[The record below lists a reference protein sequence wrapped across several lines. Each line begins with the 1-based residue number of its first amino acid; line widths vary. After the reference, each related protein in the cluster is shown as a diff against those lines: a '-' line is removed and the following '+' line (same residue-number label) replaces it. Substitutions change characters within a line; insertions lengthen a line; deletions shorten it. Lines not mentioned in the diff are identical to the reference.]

1 MRAVSALLLILP
13 VVAVTQPVPTNR
25 SLTTQHLQST
35 LFVNC
40 PGSEKPKRLLSPV
53 SFSEDRKWRAYVQ
66 VDVQPACVYTT
77 RLWVNRANGAYRL
90 IYLMPPQCDAS
101 ENGMEILGWAK
112 KSRMLL
118 LMTEQWQYGSDAS
131 DRQQVLA
138 IDAGSGMVYEPN
150 LEAMLEERK
159 GKQCW
164 FRVTD
169 AGFSTDKNVNILVRA
184 HFSTFLDPDETEEDI
199 PPSKRCD
206 DVEETWSFDFATGE
220 IKRVGNTESLQ
231 IFKK

>member
-77 RLWVNRANGAYRL
+77 RLWVARANGAYRL
-90 IYLMPPQCDAS
+90 IYLMPPQRDAS

-118 LMTEQWQYGSDAS
+118 LMTEQCNMDPMPQTGNKCSLLMRDPAWYTSPTWKQCSKNARAAS
-131 DRQQVLA
+131 N
-138 IDAGSGMVYEPN
+138 AGSV
-150 LEAMLEERK
+150 
-159 GKQCW
+159 
-164 FRVTD
+164 
-169 AGFSTDKNVNILVRA
+169 
-184 HFSTFLDPDETEEDI
+184 
-199 PPSKRCD
+199 
-206 DVEETWSFDFATGE
+206 
-220 IKRVGNTESLQ
+220 
-231 IFKK
+231 

>member
-77 RLWVNRANGAYRL
+77 RLWVARANGAYRL
-90 IYLMPPQCDAS
+90 IYLMPPQRDLMPPQRDAS

-138 IDAGSGMVYEPN
+138 IDAG
-150 LEAMLEERK
+150 
-159 GKQCW
+159 
-164 FRVTD
+164 
-169 AGFSTDKNVNILVRA
+169 FSTDKNVNILVRA

-199 PPSKRCD
+199 PPAKRCD